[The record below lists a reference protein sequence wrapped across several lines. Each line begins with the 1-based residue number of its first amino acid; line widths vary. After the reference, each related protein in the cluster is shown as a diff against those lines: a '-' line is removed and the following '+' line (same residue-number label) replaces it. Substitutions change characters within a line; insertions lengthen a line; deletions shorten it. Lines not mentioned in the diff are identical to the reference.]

1 MAKAK
6 KANPSTKRSPAAQ
19 ALWRWLRTAG
29 TYLLVFVRCIVY
41 LLWAKRWIVFSPLG
55 VLLAVFLFSYSPSDP
70 AFTFTTDAQAFF
82 CVCVVLF
89 FVWFFCVFR
98 VVLAVFLALWR
109 LVVALVVVFFC
120 K

>member
-29 TYLLVFVRCIVY
+29 TYLRVFVRGIVY
-41 LLWAKRWIVFSPLG
+41 LLWSKSWIVFTPLG

-70 AFTFTTDAQAFF
+70 AFTFTTDAQASNWGG
-82 CVCVVLF
+82 VVGAWVSDCLLSAF
-89 FVWFFCVFR
+89 GFSPGGSCSR
-98 VVLAVFLALWR
+98 PS
-109 LVVALVVVFFC
+109 
-120 K
+120 

>member
-29 TYLLVFVRCIVY
+29 TYLRVFVRGIVY
-41 LLWAKRWIVFSPLG
+41 LLWSKSWIVFTPLG

-70 AFTFTTDAQAFF
+70 AFTFTTDAQASNWAASWAPGFRTAF
-82 CVCVVLF
+82 SPPS
-89 FVWFFCVFR
+89 VFPPGGSCSR
-98 VVLAVFLALWR
+98 PS
-109 LVVALVVVFFC
+109 
-120 K
+120 